1 MGNAYKWSMVFTMTI
16 LLILHIFITLAM
28 IGVILMQR
36 SEGGG
41 LGMGGGASGSM
52 FSARGTSNLLTRVTA
67 ILAALFMGNCLL
79 MGIISKHHIKESA
92 SILNSS
98 EPGK

>member
-1 MGNAYKWSMVFTMTI
+1 MTV

-28 IGVILMQR
+28 IGIILMQR

-41 LGMGGGASGSM
+41 LGMGGGASSSM
-52 FSARGTSNLLTRVTA
+52 FSARGTSNLLTRVTG

-79 MGIISKHHIKESA
+79 MGIISKHQVRETS
-92 SILNSS
+92 SILAPIESQ
-98 EPGK
+98 KK